1 MITIRDIA
9 REAGVGIATV
19 SRVLN
24 ASPDVKESTRTRV
37 LEIIKRRNYRPNSMA
52 RRLVRRGREEAVI
65 GIVLPIF
72 DNQYFFEFIES
83 AYRAL
88 SSGRYNL
95 MIFNAA
101 KGREELFRR
110 LVEGNLAGLFFCND
124 PRLKDEELEQ
134 LRQAGIPYLLV
145 DDYRDKENCVAQDNR
160 TGGRLAAEYLIS
172 RGSRRPVCIGLKQ
185 EYVHQRDRFAAFE
198 EECRKSPGVTPL
210 ARRLLPRESDSYP
223 ATRTMIESGEG
234 DGFFYFSDALAFG
247 GLKAVR
253 ELTSTVPL
261 IGYDD
266 ISFSSF
272 AGLTTVRQ
280 SAELLGRLAVEK
292 LIYLIEQDPT
302 ARIELL
308 LEPELV
314 VRES

>member
-24 ASPDVKESTRTRV
+24 ASPDVKESTRRRV
-37 LEIIKRRNYRPNSMA
+37 LEIIKRHNYRPNSMA
-52 RRLVRRGREEAVI
+52 RRLVRRDQEDAVI
-65 GIVLPIF
+65 GIILPIL

-83 AYRAL
+83 AYRRLA
-88 SSGRYNL
+88 STSYNL

-101 KGREELFRR
+101 KGRDELFTR

-124 PRLKDEELEQ
+124 PRLTFNELEQ
-134 LRQAGIPYLLV
+134 LKEAGIPYLLV
-145 DDYRDKENCVAQDNR
+145 DDYREAENCVAQDNR
-160 TGGRLAAEYLIS
+160 TGGRIAAEYLIS
-172 RGSRRPVCIGLKQ
+172 RGVRQPLCIGLQ
-185 EYVHQRDRFAAFE
+185 EQYTHQLDRFAAFE

-210 ARRLLPRESDSYP
+210 PTRLITGESGSYQL
-223 ATRTMIESGEG
+223 TKGLIESGEG
-234 DGFFYFSDALAFG
+234 DGFFFFSDTLAFG

-253 ELTSTVPL
+253 ELEVDIPL

-266 ISFSSF
+266 ISFSDF
-272 AGLTTVRQ
+272 VGLTTVRQ
-280 SAELLGRLAVEK
+280 SADLLGRSAVEK
-292 LIYLIEQDPT
+292 LIYLIEHDPT

>member
-1 MITIRDIA
+1 VITIRDIA

-24 ASPDVKESTRTRV
+24 ASPDVKESTRRRV
-37 LEIIKRRNYRPNSMA
+37 LDIIKRHNYRPNSMA
-52 RRLVRRGREEAVI
+52 RWLVRRDQEDAII
-65 GIVLPIF
+65 GIILPIF

-83 AYRAL
+83 AYRTL
-88 SSGRYNL
+88 STTGYNL

-101 KGREELFRR
+101 KGREELFSR
-110 LVEGNLAGLFFCND
+110 LLDGNLAGLFFCND
-124 PRLKDEELEQ
+124 PRLSFDELEQ
-134 LRQAGIPYLLV
+134 LKEAGIPYLLV
-145 DDYRDKENCVAQDNR
+145 DDYREEENCVAQDNY
-160 TGGRLAAEYLIS
+160 TGGRIAAEYLIS
-172 RGSRRPVCIGLKQ
+172 RRVRRPVCIGLQ
-185 EYVHQRDRFAAFE
+185 EQYAHQRDRFAAFA
-198 EECRKSPGVTPL
+198 EECSKRPGVMPL
-210 ARRLLPRESDSYP
+210 PTRLLSRESGSYEL
-223 ATRTMIESGEG
+223 TKSLIESGEG
-234 DGFFYFSDALAFG
+234 DGYFFFSDTLAFG

-253 ELTSTVPL
+253 ELKVDIPL

-266 ISFSSF
+266 ISFSEF

-280 SAELLGRLAVEK
+280 SADLLGRLAVEK
-292 LIYLIEQDPT
+292 LIYLIERDPT

>member
-24 ASPDVKESTRTRV
+24 ASPDVRESTRRRV
-37 LEIIKRRNYRPNSMA
+37 LDIIKRHNYRPNSMA
-52 RRLVRRGREEAVI
+52 RRLVRRDREDALI

-88 SSGRYNL
+88 SSGSYNL
-95 MIFNAA
+95 MIFNA
-101 KGREELFRR
+101 GRGRDELFKR
-110 LVEGNLAGLFFCND
+110 LLEGHLAGLFFCND
-124 PRLKDEELEQ
+124 PRLRGEELEL
-134 LRQAGIPYLLV
+134 LREAGIPYLLV
-145 DDYRDKENCVAQDNR
+145 DDFREGENCVAQDNR
-160 TGGRLAAEYLIS
+160 KGGRLAAEHLLS
-172 RGSRRPVCIGLKQ
+172 RGSRRPVCVGLEV
-185 EYVHQRDRFAAFE
+185 EYAHQRDRFAAFDEACLRDPAVSPLPRVHLCGE
-198 EECRKSPGVTPL
+198 EESYAATVALIERDGADGV
-210 ARRLLPRESDSYP
+210 
-223 ATRTMIESGEG
+223 
-234 DGFFYFSDALAFG
+234 FYFSDSLAYG
-247 GLKAVR
+247 GLKAAR
-253 ELTSTVPL
+253 ERGSAVPI

-272 AGLTTVRQ
+272 AGLTTIRQ
-280 SAELLGRLAVEK
+280 SPELLGSTAVEK
-292 LIYLIEQDPT
+292 LRFLIEEDGE
-302 ARIELL
+302 AAVRLL